1 MTNLTD
7 LPNIGRTVADKLIEV
22 GIADGETLHR
32 LGSREAFLKLR
43 AVDEGACLS
52 MLCGLEG
59 AIRGVRWHDL
69 DEATKRELKA
79 FHTAVR
85 KG

>member
-1 MTNLTD
+1 MTTLTD
-7 LPNIGRTVADKLIEV
+7 LPNIGRMVADKLIEV
-22 GIADGETLHR
+22 GIADAETLRR
-32 LGSREAFLKLR
+32 LGSRAAFMKLR
-43 AVDEGACLS
+43 AVDKGACLS

-79 FHTAVR
+79 FHASTR
-85 KG
+85 K